1 MALLGGAL
9 CASGTSTV
17 KNIQM
22 IDRGYANIES
32 RLLQLGARVKR
43 VD

>member
-1 MALLGGAL
+1 MALLGAAL
-9 CASGTSTV
+9 CATGTSTV

-43 VD
+43 ID